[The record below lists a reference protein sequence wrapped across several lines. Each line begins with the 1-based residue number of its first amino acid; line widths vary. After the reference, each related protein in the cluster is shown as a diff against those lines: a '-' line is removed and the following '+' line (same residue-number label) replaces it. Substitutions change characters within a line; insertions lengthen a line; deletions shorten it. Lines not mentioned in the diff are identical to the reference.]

1 MANWKFIAGSAGFAF
16 FISFLTGLFSGVQF
30 GTLLLRAVMGGIAFG
45 GLAFGIEYIIKR
57 YLPELAKAISPE
69 EQHQEASPNV
79 DIVIEDENPPG
90 SAGYAPTEEQA
101 STEEDTRKPTGE
113 SDISADNTDENI
125 PDSTGEFSPPD
136 NETDDSDDSDDTG
149 EFVEEVE
156 ELGGAE
162 ESPAPQSKSSEDS
175 EEIAD
180 LEVVDDEEATIDALP
195 DIDNLSDSFDHTE
208 STEDGWEEV
217 DSSQDSNMTV
227 DVGGVEEDPR
237 IIAKAVQTMLKK
249 E

>member
-16 FISFLTGLFSGVQF
+16 FISFLTGLFSGVHF

-57 YLPELAKAISPE
+57 YLPELARAISPE
-69 EQHQEASPNV
+69 EQRQEASPNV

-90 SAGYAPTEEQA
+90 SAGYAPTEEPA

-125 PDSTGEFSPPD
+125 PDSAGEFSPPD
-136 NETDDSDDSDDTG
+136 NEADDSDDTG

-162 ESPAPQSKSSEDS
+162 ESPAPRSKSSEDS